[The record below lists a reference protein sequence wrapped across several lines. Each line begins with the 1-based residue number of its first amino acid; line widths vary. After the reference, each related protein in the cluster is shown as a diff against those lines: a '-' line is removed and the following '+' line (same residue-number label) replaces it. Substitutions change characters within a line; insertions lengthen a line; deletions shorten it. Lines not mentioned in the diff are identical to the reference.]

1 MPVITYSPAFTL
13 VPTYECFNR
22 CTYCNFRE
30 DIGSG
35 AWLRVAEAAEI
46 LQGIAGRGICEI
58 LILAGEVAPQSP
70 QRGAWLERIYQ
81 LGELALTLGFLPHT
95 NAGVLSA
102 TEMAYLK
109 TVNVSQGLMLEQVTP
124 QLLRTI
130 HRQAP
135 TKAPTLRIEHLHQA
149 GRLQI
154 PSTTGLLLGIG
165 ETAKDRIDTLK
176 IIAELHQRWGHI
188 QEVILQPYS
197 PGPAQ
202 HLPNLGYE
210 LDQLP
215 SLIHQARTILPADIT
230 LQIPP
235 NLIPSFDLLLA
246 CLGAGA
252 RDLGGLVPYDHVN
265 PAYPHAD
272 LIDLKTRLAKAGW
285 DLRPRLPVYPQYLQ
299 DLPPHLRAQS
309 QACQTRFEA
318 AITLFPNH

>member
-35 AWLRVAEAAEI
+35 AWLSLAAAAEI
-46 LQGIAGRGICEI
+46 LNELQGQEICEI

-70 QRGAWLERIYQ
+70 QRQAWLEHIYQ
-81 LGELALTLGFLPHT
+81 LGELALNFGFLPHT
-95 NAGVLSA
+95 NSGVLSYA
-102 TEMAYLK
+102 ELAYLK

-124 QLLRTI
+124 RLLTTV

-135 TKAPTLRIEHLHQA
+135 TKKPRLRIEHLNQA
-149 GRLQI
+149 GRLNI
-154 PSTTGLLLGIG
+154 PCTTGLLLGIG
-165 ETAKDRIDTLK
+165 ETSTDRIDTLNV
-176 IIAELHQRWGHI
+176 IAALHHRWGHI

-197 PGPAQ
+197 PGPNQ
-202 HLPNLGYE
+202 YFPELGFDLE
-210 LDQLP
+210 QLP
-215 SLIHQARTILPADIT
+215 DLIYQARKILPADIT

-246 CLGAGA
+246 CLDAGA

-265 PAYPHAD
+265 PAYPHAEFV
-272 LIDLKTRLAKAGW
+272 DLKNRLSKAGW
-285 DLRPRLPVYPQYLQ
+285 QLHPRLPIYPQYLNH
-299 DLPPHLRAQS
+299 LPSRLQTKALAW
-309 QACQTRFEA
+309 QARVESTALSR
-318 AITLFPNH
+318 P

>member
-1 MPVITYSPAFTL
+1 MPIITYSPAFTL

-22 CTYCNFRE
+22 CTYCNFRQ

-35 AWLRVAEAAEI
+35 AWLTLAEAEEI
-46 LQGIAGRGICEI
+46 LNRIAGQGICEI

-70 QRGAWLERIYQ
+70 HRQAWIEHIYQ
-81 LGELALTLGFLPHT
+81 LGELALNLGFLPHT

-102 TEMAYLK
+102 TEMADLK

-124 QLLRTI
+124 RLLTTV

-135 TKAPTLRIEHLHQA
+135 TKAPTLRIKHLDQA

-154 PSTTGLLLGIG
+154 PCTTGLLLGIG
-165 ETAKDRIDTLK
+165 ETLEERIETLNV
-176 IIAELHQRWGHI
+176 IAELHHRWGHI

-197 PGPAQ
+197 PGPDQ
-202 HLPNLGYE
+202 YLPELGFE
-210 LDQLP
+210 LEQLP
-215 SLIHQARTILPADIT
+215 DLIHQARTILPADIM

-235 NLIPSFDLLLA
+235 NLIPSFELLLT
-246 CLGAGA
+246 CLDAGA

-272 LIDLKTRLAKAGW
+272 LTDLKNRLKQAGW
-285 DLRPRLPVYPQYLQ
+285 ELCPRLPIYPQYCDSLS
-299 DLPPHLRAQS
+299 PELRTKV
-309 QACQTRFEA
+309 QAWQTRFEA
-318 AITLFPNH
+318 ATIPSP